1 MFRQRFK
8 AKDGSEPDKR
18 KIKSSKVE
26 QDGIVFDSKLE
37 NYFYNLLKENNIPF
51 LLKQSFELVP
61 TFRYRHE
68 TVLAMKVTPDY
79 ILPDHN
85 LIVDT
90 KGFGNETVPLR
101 YKMLKYMLHT
111 QGTEYQIEM
120 PSSQKACRAIIEQLK
135 TGWVLSEPL
144 TESAATR
151 RKNNLKKEGW
161 IWESGMWLKAFKDKY
176 NDGTIVD
183 GTAVYNAE
191 RIMKLRHYDFE
202 ELLLKHK

>member
-18 KIKSSKVE
+18 KIKSTKVE

-51 LLKQSFELVP
+51 IMKESFELVP
-61 TFRYRHE
+61 SFTYRHE
-68 TVLAMKVTPDY
+68 NIRPMVVTPDY

-101 YKMLKYMLHT
+101 YKMLKYLLHT

-120 PSSQKACRAIIEQLK
+120 PSSQKACRAIIECLK
-135 TGWVLSEPL
+135 TGWVLTEPL
-144 TESAATR
+144 TESAATQ
-151 RKNNLKKEGW
+151 RKNKLKKNGW
-161 IWESGMWLKAFKDKY
+161 AWS
-176 NDGTIVD
+176 DGDWTKR
-183 GTAVYNAE
+183 GETLGYEAE
-191 RIMKLRHYDFE
+191 YIMSLPKYDFE
-202 ELLLKHK
+202 EFLLKHK

>member
-1 MFRQRFK
+1 MFNRKRFK

-18 KIKSSKVE
+18 KIKSTKVE

-51 LLKQSFELVP
+51 IMKEPFELVP
-61 TFRYRHE
+61 SFTYRHE
-68 TVLAMKVTPDY
+68 TIRPMIVTPDY

-101 YKMLKYMLHT
+101 YKMLKYLLHT

-120 PSSQKACRAIIEQLK
+120 PSSQRRCREIIECLK
-135 TGWVLSEPL
+135 TGWVLETPL
-144 TESAATR
+144 TESAATQ
-151 RKNNLKKEGW
+151 RKNKLKKNGW
-161 IWESGMWLKAFKDKY
+161 LWSNGQWRKY
-176 NDGTIVD
+176 YDNVN
-183 GTAVYNAE
+183 AVYHDASYLMTLPKYE
-191 RIMKLRHYDFE
+191 FE

>member
-1 MFRQRFK
+1 MFNRRFK
-8 AKDGSEPDKR
+8 KPDGTEDKR

-26 QDGIVFDSKLE
+26 QDGIIFDSKLE

-51 LLKQSFELVP
+51 ILKQSFELVP
-61 TFRYRHE
+61 AFTYRHE
-68 TVLAMKVTPDY
+68 NIRPMIVTPDY

-120 PSSQKACRAIIEQLK
+120 PSSQKRCRAIIERIQ
-135 TGWVLSEPL
+135 TGWVLEEPL

-151 RKNNLKKEGW
+151 RKNKLKKAGW
-161 IWESGMWLKAFKDKY
+161 TWLNGNWEMR
-176 NDGTIVD
+176 DGL
-183 GTAVYNAE
+183 GFLNATYPASYL
-191 RIMKLRHYDFE
+191 MGLQNYDFE
-202 ELLLKHK
+202 ELLIKYQ